1 MNKNAGGVVGRL
13 GEYIAYKFLWN
24 YGPVTFGEFDFEV
37 AGRPVEVKTTVEH
50 LYTKQPHRNYPPGT
64 FVINSLE
71 KHRKLCEQNGL
82 YCFVLLRDD
91 GFASVKLKEAHE
103 VTVRGRNE
111 VKYIRWASIFKYKT
125 VKNNSGAT
133 TLKVCTEPPFL
144 EWRPLVSSDILRKM
158 THRR

>member
-37 AGRPVEVKTTVEH
+37 AGRPVEVKTTAEH

-71 KHRKLCEQNGL
+71 NTVNYVNKMACIVLC
-82 YCFVLLRDD
+82 CC
-91 GFASVKLKEAHE
+91 
-103 VTVRGRNE
+103 
-111 VKYIRWASIFKYKT
+111 
-125 VKNNSGAT
+125 AT
-133 TLKVCTEPPFL
+133 TGL
-144 EWRPLVSSDILRKM
+144 
-158 THRR
+158 HQ